1 MILPS
6 SLVVT
11 WRARATAPSS
21 LDQVQE
27 LLHRWV
33 SGRVLDDILV
43 DVADYR
49 HVPQGPGLFVIGHSA
64 NYQLR
69 VDQDTWEFSCQQK
82 PRTEGDLDP
91 LRSVF
96 ERSVFACHRLETD
109 LKAKGL
115 FDPTRVRIGSYD
127 RRFWDLTE
135 RPLSVL
141 SASIEARLGPL
152 LLSAPRLE
160 IVTGGAAPALAV
172 SWTAPRTFD
181 ELNERIAELASTR
194 ADALRS

>member
-1 MILPS
+1 MILPT

-11 WRARATAPSS
+11 WRARSRAPVS

-27 LLHRWV
+27 LWHGWV
-33 SGRVLDDILV
+33 SRRALDDIVV

-49 HVPQGPGLFVIGHSA
+49 HVPQGPGLFVIGHHA

-82 PRTEGDLDP
+82 TRAEGDPDP

-96 ERSVFACHRLETD
+96 ERSVAACALLESD
-109 LKAKGL
+109 LHTPGL
-115 FDPTRVRIGSYD
+115 FDPTRARIGSYD

-141 SASIEARLGPL
+141 SASIEGRLGPL
-152 LLSAPRLE
+152 LLTAPRLE
-160 IVTGGAAPALAV
+160 VVTGANSPALAV